1 MLAAGLP
8 DLASASPWTYALV
21 LAVAA
26 LDVLLP
32 LLPSEAT
39 LISAGALA
47 ATGELDLGLVLGA
60 GVLGAVVGDNAAYG
74 CGRVLRHRIPR
85 RLQAGRA
92 RTERALASRAT
103 VVLFVAR
110 FIPAGRSVTTVTA
123 GAVSM
128 PWSRFA
134 VRSAAACLV
143 WACYTALAG
152 YAGGQTFESRP
163 WLGVT
168 LALGAVAVAG
178 VGARLVARF
187 PTRRFT

>member
-1 MLAAGLP
+1 M
-8 DLASASPWTYALV
+8 YALV

-32 LLPSEAT
+32 LVPSEAT

-60 GVLGAVVGDNAAYG
+60 GALGAVAGDNAAYS
-74 CGRVLRHRIPR
+74 CGRLLRHRIPR
-85 RLQAGRA
+85 RLQGGRD

-123 GAVSM
+123 GAVAM

-152 YAGGQTFESRP
+152 YAGGHAFESRP

-168 LALGAVAVAG
+168 LALGVVAVGGLAVRVVAG
-178 VGARLVARF
+178 VRTGRLVIDR
-187 PTRRFT
+187 